1 MAIKDYMQNQKK
13 NAGFKIVC
21 VCVCVCVFLIIYM
34 SITICMTGII
44 SCKIISEPHGKTVK
58 RIDLPR
64 SIFKKYFMGK
74 RLYC

>member
-1 MAIKDYMQNQKK
+1 
-13 NAGFKIVC
+13 
-21 VCVCVCVFLIIYM
+21 M

-64 SIFKKYFMGK
+64 SIFKNILWEKVYIGELINDLKKFVYK
-74 RLYC
+74 T

>member
-1 MAIKDYMQNQKK
+1 
-13 NAGFKIVC
+13 
-21 VCVCVCVFLIIYM
+21 
-34 SITICMTGII
+34 MTGIT

-74 RLYC
+74 RLHWWANKWFKEICIQNINRLIDIGSKLMVTKEEGGGG

>member
-1 MAIKDYMQNQKK
+1 MAIERLYAESKK
-13 NAGFKIVC
+13 KCWIQDC

-74 RLYC
+74 RLHC